1 MSNSA
6 ATCLVL
12 QVRLLAV
19 VVAVF
24 ALTRLPLHIHLFI
37 TYLGQMSITSAHQI
51 YRLVAHFVA
60 YSNSFTN
67 PIIYNYVSTD
77 FQQSFKELYTLR
89 GFRLRRS
96 NSLLN

>member
-1 MSNSA
+1 MPNSA
-6 ATCLVL
+6 ATCRVL

-37 TYLGQMSITSAHQI
+37 AYLGQTSNTAAYQI
-51 YRLVAHFVA
+51 YRLVAHFVS

-77 FQQSFKELYTLR
+77 FQQSFKELYSLR
-89 GFRLRRS
+89 GLRLRRS
-96 NSLLN
+96 NSRLN